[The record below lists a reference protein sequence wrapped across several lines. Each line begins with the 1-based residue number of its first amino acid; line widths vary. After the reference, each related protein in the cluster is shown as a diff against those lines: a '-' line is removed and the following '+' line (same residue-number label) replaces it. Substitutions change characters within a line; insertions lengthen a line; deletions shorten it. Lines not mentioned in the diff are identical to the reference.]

1 MGGWGLN
8 PFNSFIRFI
17 FIMSNAIVSRI
28 GQRNGA
34 GAVDDLFLKVFAGE
48 VLTSFEKTNVMMDK
62 HQVRTITNG
71 KSA

>member
-1 MGGWGLN
+1 
-8 PFNSFIRFI
+8 
-17 FIMSNAIVSRI
+17 MSNAIVSRL
-28 GQRNGA
+28 GQTNGA
-34 GAVDDLFLKVFAGE
+34 GSVDNLFLKVFAGE